1 MNDLLINNT
10 SELVTFN
17 TNSTDPTN
25 IKNITWKNSIQ
36 EYKNK
41 VEQTYQNFLKSQ
53 EWGKKLRQQITTP
66 LTTTKNKNRHK
77 KRSTNIL
84 VSTLT
89 TEQIQR
95 LSTKQIKWLTNWQIK
110 TFTAEQIKSFTL
122 QQIQA
127 LTSEQIPALMPHQ
140 IEQFTFWQI
149 SAFTTEQIQVL
160 TEKQIQALLPEQIQ
174 SFTSEQIPAF
184 TKEQIELFTKEQK
197 EVFWPKQVITKI
209 NTMDSQN
216 QSTTT
221 EFKPNLPKM

>member
-36 EYKNK
+36 EHKNK
-41 VEQTYQNFLKSQ
+41 VEQTYQIFLKSQ

-66 LTTTKNKNRHK
+66 LTTTKIKNRHK

-95 LSTKQIKWLTNWQIK
+95 LSPKQIKWLTNWQIK
-110 TFTAEQIKSFTL
+110 ELTA
-122 QQIQA
+122 
-127 LTSEQIPALMPHQ
+127 
-140 IEQFTFWQI
+140 
-149 SAFTTEQIQVL
+149 
-160 TEKQIQALLPEQIQ
+160 EQIQ
-174 SFTSEQIPAF
+174 SFTIQQIQSFTPIQIPWF
-184 TKEQIELFTKEQK
+184 TKEQIEYFTEEQK

-209 NTMDSQN
+209 NTMDLQT
-216 QSTTT
+216 QSTTS

>member
-36 EYKNK
+36 EHKNK
-41 VEQTYQNFLKSQ
+41 VEQTYQIFLKSQ

-66 LTTTKNKNRHK
+66 LTTTKIKNRHK

-95 LSTKQIKWLTNWQIK
+95 LSTKQIKWLTSW
-110 TFTAEQIKSFTL
+110 QIKSFT
-122 QQIQA
+122 A
-127 LTSEQIPALMPHQ
+127 
-140 IEQFTFWQI
+140 
-149 SAFTTEQIQVL
+149 
-160 TEKQIQALLPEQIQ
+160 EQIQ
-174 SFTSEQIPAF
+174 SFTSEQIQAF
-184 TKEQIELFTKEQK
+184 TKEQIQVLTENQIQALTNEQILWFTKRL
-197 EVFWPKQVITKI
+197 TA
-209 NTMDSQN
+209 
-216 QSTTT
+216 
-221 EFKPNLPKM
+221 

>member
-17 TNSTDPTN
+17 TNNTDPTN

-36 EYKNK
+36 EHKNK
-41 VEQTYQNFLKSQ
+41 VEQTYQFFLKSQ

-66 LTTTKNKNRHK
+66 LTTTKIKNRHK

-95 LSTKQIKWLTNWQIK
+95 LSPKQIKWLTNWQIK
-110 TFTAEQIKSFTL
+110 ELTA
-122 QQIQA
+122 
-127 LTSEQIPALMPHQ
+127 
-140 IEQFTFWQI
+140 
-149 SAFTTEQIQVL
+149 
-160 TEKQIQALLPEQIQ
+160 EQIQ
-174 SFTSEQIPAF
+174 SFTIQQIQSFTPIQIPWF
-184 TKEQIELFTKEQK
+184 TKEQIEYFTEEQK

-209 NTMDSQN
+209 NTMDLQN
-216 QSTTT
+216 QSTTS

>member
-17 TNSTDPTN
+17 TNSTDPSN
-25 IKNITWKNSIQ
+25 IKNITWKNSTQ

-41 VEQTYQNFLKSQ
+41 VEQTYQIFLKSQ

-66 LTTTKNKNRHK
+66 LTTTKNKNRQK

-84 VSTLT
+84 VSTLI
-89 TEQIQR
+89 TEQIQK

-110 TFTAEQIKSFTL
+110 AFTAEQIQSFTI

-127 LTSEQIPALMPHQ
+127 LT
-140 IEQFTFWQI
+140 
-149 SAFTTEQIQVL
+149 TEQIQAL
-160 TEKQIQALLPEQIQ
+160 TPIQIPWFTKVQIQ
-174 SFTSEQIPAF
+174 AF

-221 EFKPNLPKM
+221 EFNPNLPKI

>member
-36 EYKNK
+36 EHKNK
-41 VEQTYQNFLKSQ
+41 VEQTYQIFLKSQ

-66 LTTTKNKNRHK
+66 LTTTKIKNRHK

-95 LSTKQIKWLTNWQIK
+95 LSPKQIKWLTNWQIK
-110 TFTAEQIKSFTL
+110 ELTA
-122 QQIQA
+122 
-127 LTSEQIPALMPHQ
+127 
-140 IEQFTFWQI
+140 
-149 SAFTTEQIQVL
+149 
-160 TEKQIQALLPEQIQ
+160 EQIQ
-174 SFTSEQIPAF
+174 SFTIQQIQSF
-184 TKEQIELFTKEQK
+184 TKEQIEYFTEEQK

-209 NTMDSQN
+209 NTMDLQT
-216 QSTTT
+216 QSTTS

>member
-36 EYKNK
+36 EHKNK
-41 VEQTYQNFLKSQ
+41 VEQTYQIFLKSQ

-66 LTTTKNKNRHK
+66 LTTTKIKNKHK

-95 LSTKQIKWLTNWQIK
+95 LSPKQIKWLTNWQIK
-110 TFTAEQIKSFTL
+110 ELTA
-122 QQIQA
+122 
-127 LTSEQIPALMPHQ
+127 
-140 IEQFTFWQI
+140 
-149 SAFTTEQIQVL
+149 
-160 TEKQIQALLPEQIQ
+160 EQIQ
-174 SFTSEQIPAF
+174 SFTVQQIQSFTQKQMQTFTSEQIQSF
-184 TKEQIELFTKEQK
+184 TQEQISWFTEEQK

-209 NTMDSQN
+209 NTMDLQT
-216 QSTTT
+216 QSIIS

>member
-36 EYKNK
+36 EHKNK
-41 VEQTYQNFLKSQ
+41 VEQTYQIFLKSQ

-66 LTTTKNKNRHK
+66 LTTTKIKNRHK

-95 LSTKQIKWLTNWQIK
+95 LSPKQIKWLTNWQIK
-110 TFTAEQIKSFTL
+110 ELTA
-122 QQIQA
+122 
-127 LTSEQIPALMPHQ
+127 
-140 IEQFTFWQI
+140 
-149 SAFTTEQIQVL
+149 
-160 TEKQIQALLPEQIQ
+160 EQIQ
-174 SFTSEQIPAF
+174 SFTIQQIQSFTPIQIPWFTKEQIQSF
-184 TKEQIELFTKEQK
+184 TKEQIEYFTEEQK

-209 NTMDSQN
+209 NTMDLQT
-216 QSTTT
+216 QSTTS